1 MAVAHDFEIT
11 IAFMGEGAVGKSA
24 ITLRYLGQGFTNEY
38 DPTIEDFYTVNRRC
52 REKNFHVHILDTA
65 GQEELTQVLTESWIR
80 NADAFVLVFDLTN
93 LTSLN
98 TVRKFQNQIID
109 QKMRGGAAGRDSAA
123 SSKTIPPPIIMIGNK
138 SDLVEDRKIPQNLA
152 EEKAQEWDL
161 QYFEASALLN
171 TDSIAESFNDI
182 LAEYMNLRLRPSE
195 VPVHAHGCSCTL
207 L

>member
-1 MAVAHDFEIT
+1 MAIAHDFEIT

-52 REKNFHVHILDTA
+52 KEKNFHVHILDTA

-98 TVRKFQNQIID
+98 TVRKFQNQILD
-109 QKMRGGAAGRDSAA
+109 QKMRGGAGRDSAA
-123 SSKTIPPPIIMIGNK
+123 SSKGIPPPIIMIGNK
-138 SDLVEDRKIPQNLA
+138 SDLVEDRKVPQNIA
-152 EEKAQEWDL
+152 DEKANEWGL
-161 QYFEASALLN
+161 QYFETSALLN
-171 TDSIAESFNDI
+171 TETIAQSFNDI
-182 LAEYMNLRLRPSE
+182 LEDYMRSRLSLSE
-195 VPVHAHGCSCTL
+195 PMPKPGCSCTL